1 MTAQLLLL
9 AFWITSTIGVA
20 PARHEASRS
29 HCICR
34 DMVDNTNWIP
44 LDPEGLVAAP
54 CLIEQT
60 LCQSNENHPQLAKD
74 FNYATAVLDA
84 WRLEE
89 AVSADLWEAE
99 TQATQY
105 RDEDGTPLFG
115 HVVRN
120 KSKTLQEKGLPGVI
134 FFHTG
139 AGPHD
144 LFLLWKAVS
153 LVHSIPGGCVVLI
166 ADLLSDDTGWAW
178 NPDRARYNEAR
189 DELLSVDET
198 TNTRPILEKRVK
210 AALQAISVFSQVDSL
225 RLAAMGWCFGGHPVL
240 ELGRMKRP
248 EIRAMVTFHGVFEGL
263 PVPKSCKDV
272 SLDGSCEILICHG
285 TEDPFV
291 PAEALGRAL
300 ETLQYFR
307 HTTSLLQLKG
317 AKHGFSNPA
326 QDFND
331 NPAFGFNQEA
341 SVKAWRQT
349 LALLKRRLLTE

>member
-1 MTAQLLLL
+1 
-9 AFWITSTIGVA
+9 
-20 PARHEASRS
+20 
-29 HCICR
+29 
-34 DMVDNTNWIP
+34 
-44 LDPEGLVAAP
+44 
-54 CLIEQT
+54 
-60 LCQSNENHPQLAKD
+60 
-74 FNYATAVLDA
+74 
-84 WRLEE
+84 
-89 AVSADLWEAE
+89 
-99 TQATQY
+99 
-105 RDEDGTPLFG
+105 
-115 HVVRN
+115 
-120 KSKTLQEKGLPGVI
+120 
-134 FFHTG
+134 
-139 AGPHD
+139 
-144 LFLLWKAVS
+144 
-153 LVHSIPGGCVVLI
+153 VVLI